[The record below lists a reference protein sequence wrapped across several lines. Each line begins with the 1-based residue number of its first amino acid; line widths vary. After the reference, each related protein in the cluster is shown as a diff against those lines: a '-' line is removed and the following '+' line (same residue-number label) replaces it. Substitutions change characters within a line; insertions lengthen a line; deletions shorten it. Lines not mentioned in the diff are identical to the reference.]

1 MARRMMCAVCDD
13 AIDEDGTTLLR
24 ITLKPPPK
32 DGVATPAVDVSV
44 DLCSSPCLQD
54 YLGKHTLKDLGVA
67 LARWKNVGISPT
79 ARRLPPCR

>member
-54 YLGKHTLKDLGVA
+54 
-67 LARWKNVGISPT
+67 
-79 ARRLPPCR
+79 